1 MLHVEEDSIDMIID
15 FDRNPALSEEQRLQ
29 SLMESVQLAL
39 SNIETQIAEI
49 EKKLEQLGA

>member
-1 MLHVEEDSIDMIID
+1 MEKDSIDMIID

-29 SLMESVQLAL
+29 SLLESIQLAL

-49 EKKLEQLGA
+49 EKKLKQLGA

>member
-1 MLHVEEDSIDMIID
+1 MIID